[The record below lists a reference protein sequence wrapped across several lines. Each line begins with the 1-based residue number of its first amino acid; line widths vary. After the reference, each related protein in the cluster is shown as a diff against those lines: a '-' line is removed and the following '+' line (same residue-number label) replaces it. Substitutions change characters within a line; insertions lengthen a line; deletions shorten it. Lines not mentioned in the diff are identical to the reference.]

1 MYISPDLKKFA
12 KENGLVVADG
22 YVYGLLGGYMITFV
36 EGMDL
41 KIVSVACD
49 TSESEKITE
58 IFSSQLMKNYR
69 IKSYQVTP
77 YGIKVAFTE
86 YIPVMGK
93 VKLFL
98 QEFLNHLRVL
108 NVKGDGFCTACKNDI
123 TSPSNIILSD
133 GIVRRVHSECIQKA
147 FSYVENK
154 KDPSNKEAKIF
165 VGVLSA
171 FLATFLTS
179 LCAFLACGTFAG
191 KLIDAS
197 LMLGGFLVSIV
208 MVIPSMVGKR
218 CYGLLGSKLNKTA
231 LILSVVAY
239 VIATVAAG
247 AVYFAVIGSELKS
260 YVEGF
265 IMGVAIVMSLLGA
278 LDTFSAYKNKKLK
291 AETIQAVLH

>member
-1 MYISPDLKKFA
+1 MVLHSP
-12 KENGLVVADG
+12 G
-22 YVYGLLGGYMITFV
+22 
-36 EGMDL
+36 
-41 KIVSVACD
+41 
-49 TSESEKITE
+49 
-58 IFSSQLMKNYR
+58 
-69 IKSYQVTP
+69 
-77 YGIKVAFTE
+77 
-86 YIPVMGK
+86 
-93 VKLFL
+93 
-98 QEFLNHLRVL
+98 
-108 NVKGDGFCTACKNDI
+108 
-123 TSPSNIILSD
+123 
-133 GIVRRVHSECIQKA
+133 
-147 FSYVENK
+147 
-154 KDPSNKEAKIF
+154 
-165 VGVLSA
+165 
-171 FLATFLTS
+171 ATFLTS